1 MRSLFKNEILSV
13 IASPLP
19 DPLVIKKKDQ
29 NLIRLLK
36 NLESKLIKNIF
47 QNISFRIVLFLISKL
62 GIIKLGLNS
71 AYFKK
76 DKVDKELINI
86 VSKPVLRKT
95 SARALRAMCIGMA
108 TRGDKLK
115 ASYLLEQL
123 SLSKKFLFY
132 YCGEKRII
140 SYLYFLAKRLQNSID
155 G

>member
-1 MRSLFKNEILSV
+1 MKR
-13 IASPLP
+13 
-19 DPLVIKKKDQ
+19 
-29 NLIRLLK
+29 
-36 NLESKLIKNIF
+36 ESKLNSIF
-47 QNISFRIVLFLISKL
+47 EKLRTKLIIIFFRVFPLEIVLFLINKL

-76 DKVDKELINI
+76 DRVDKELINI
-86 VSKPVLRKT
+86 VRKPVLRKT

-132 YCGEKRII
+132 YYGEKKII